1 MPSLHHPLRPHA
13 EPANRVN
20 RADRSRRRIRAASA
34 LALTA
39 GLVFGTPLTASA
51 HVRVSPIT
59 AAAGADDTLL
69 TFAVPNESD
78 TATTV
83 RVQVD
88 LPTATPF
95 GDVAY
100 DPVPGWSAQVTT
112 ARLAKPAKIDGAT
125 VTEAPVR
132 VVWTAA
138 AGTRL
143 TEGQVQ
149 LFTVSVGPMPDTG
162 RVLLPA
168 TQTYSDGS
176 VVRWDEPTPATG
188 DEPEHPAPTVY
199 IRDAV
204 PQADPQP
211 GAGVSVTA
219 TPGAQVLPIALS
231 GSALLVGLAALVF
244 AVAALLRV
252 RRAPRS

>member
-1 MPSLHHPLRPHA
+1 MLPSDHPPRDGALRTDRPT
-13 EPANRVN
+13 
-20 RADRSRRRIRAASA
+20 RARRRAAVAGA

-39 GLVFGTPLTASA
+39 GLVLAVPLSASA
-51 HVRVSPIT
+51 HVRVSPVT

-78 TATTV
+78 SATTT

-95 GDVAY
+95 GEVAY
-100 DPVPGWSAQVTT
+100 DPVPGWTAAVTT
-112 ARLAKPAKIDGAT
+112 ARLPKPAKVDGAT

-132 VVWTAA
+132 IVWTAA
-138 AGTRL
+138 SGTRL

-162 RVLLPA
+162 RVLLPT

-176 VVRWDEPTPATG
+176 VVHWDEPTSATG
-188 DEPEHPAPTVY
+188 EEPEHPAPAVY

-204 PQADPQP
+204 PEADPQP
-211 GAGVSVTA
+211 AGVSVTA
-219 TPGAQVLPIALS
+219 TPGTQVLPIALS
-231 GSALLVGLAALVF
+231 GAALLVGLAALVL

-252 RRAPRS
+252 RRALRP